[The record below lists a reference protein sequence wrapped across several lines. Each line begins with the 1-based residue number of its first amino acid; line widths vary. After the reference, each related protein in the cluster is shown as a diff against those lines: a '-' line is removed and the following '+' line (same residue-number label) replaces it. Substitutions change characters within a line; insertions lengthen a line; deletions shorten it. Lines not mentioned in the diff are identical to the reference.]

1 MTAAKIPSISGD
13 TGLTYLAEGAAN
25 IVYRFEIRHPTP
37 PPSQLEEYG
46 EGTPPPTEIESDF
59 DEKGDGFECA
69 GVFENKLLRLRK
81 GLSTTLPVS
90 VTQEAWERVIAPLF
104 LPTEIVQQSLV
115 RLESRVI
122 HDLNTK
128 LQHWEQDPA
137 DAQNPRPSIRRGIYL
152 ADDEFGLLVTDM
164 TAGSQGDTVIE
175 FKPKWLIQ
183 SPSAPKNAV
192 RCRQCARFA
201 RANAELARENESL
214 KKVWCPLELSM
225 NESRRL
231 AQILFP
237 PEERDEMF
245 PRFQSW
251 LSSNT
256 LLPRLRQLQKAL
268 DPIGVLE
275 NDKNN
280 DMFRAAMTL
289 RDCSVFVRFP
299 ATVADDHLIEARIGD
314 LDLKSP
320 NKAQYWKDIENSLI
334 NGGWYTGTEKAEDRQ
349 PLTCQLS
356 PKGEDA
362 MRAFLL
368 SQS

>member
-1 MTAAKIPSISGD
+1 
-13 TGLTYLAEGAAN
+13 
-25 IVYRFEIRHPTP
+25 
-37 PPSQLEEYG
+37 
-46 EGTPPPTEIESDF
+46 
-59 DEKGDGFECA
+59 
-69 GVFENKLLRLRK
+69 
-81 GLSTTLPVS
+81 
-90 VTQEAWERVIAPLF
+90 
-104 LPTEIVQQSLV
+104 
-115 RLESRVI
+115 
-122 HDLNTK
+122 
-128 LQHWEQDPA
+128 
-137 DAQNPRPSIRRGIYL
+137 
-152 ADDEFGLLVTDM
+152 
-164 TAGSQGDTVIE
+164 VIE
-175 FKPKWLIQ
+175 FKPKWLAQ

-214 KKVWCPLELSM
+214 KKVWCPLELSI

-237 PEERDEMF
+237 PGKRDKMF
-245 PRFQSW
+245 PRFKSW

-256 LLPRLRQLQKAL
+256 LLPRLRQVQKAL

-275 NDKNN
+275 NDQNN

-299 ATVADDHLIEARIGD
+299 ANAADDHLIEARIGD

-320 NKAQYWKDIENSLI
+320 NKAQYWKDTENALI
-334 NGGWYTGTEKAEDRQ
+334 NEGWYTGTEKAEDRQ

-362 MRAFLL
+362 IRVFLL
-368 SQS
+368 SHS